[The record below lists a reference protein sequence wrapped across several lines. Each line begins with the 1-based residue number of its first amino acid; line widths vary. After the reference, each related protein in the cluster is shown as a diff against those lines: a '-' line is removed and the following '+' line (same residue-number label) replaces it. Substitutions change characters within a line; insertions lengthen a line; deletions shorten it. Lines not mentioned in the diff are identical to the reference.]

1 MFQSNVA
8 ETCKHELMLRLP
20 INKNYTLSFVN
31 RTQTLSPQGIF
42 FLPEVPRKGI
52 IWGGIDCWK
61 SLRNPK
67 NPEVEKGLKKLCNR
81 SDARKNTSMPLVHLS
96 QGDSLSKKKREE
108 GEGKDCAGLCD
119 TGGTLVGGINLATY
133 NYMASGGPVIVGG
146 EVYGGTGVQL

>member
-8 ETCKHELMLRLP
+8 ETCKHELMLQLP

-96 QGDSLSKKKREE
+96 QGDSLSKKSGKR
-108 GEGKDCAGLCD
+108 GRGKTAQAFA
-119 TGGTLVGGINLATY
+119 TLA
-133 NYMASGGPVIVGG
+133 APWW
-146 EVYGGTGVQL
+146 GVLIWQPTTIWPLGAQ